1 MCLFFSID
9 SVDKTIYFLL
19 CIPPIAGLEKGFC
32 PFNDIECASN
42 AALFLSSTGGK
53 ISTKW

>member
-32 PFNDIECASN
+32 PFNDMDCASN
-42 AALFLSSTGGK
+42 AALFPRSTVGK
-53 ISTKW
+53 VSTKW